1 MRLLVTLFLGICFIV
16 AAAASAL
23 VVDGLTDNVAQSDVI
38 VILGN
43 KVEADGTPSP
53 RLKSRLDAGVN
64 LYTQGISKRILVS
77 GGTGV
82 EGYDEAV
89 AMREYLVAKRIPSEA
104 IITDSQGVDS
114 FATAKNTAAYLE
126 GNNLHSVL
134 AVSNYYH
141 LPRTRLA
148 FERAGIEVVYTAHA
162 NHFELRDVYSIAR
175 ELIAYPYYLLR
186 QQ

>member
-1 MRLLVTLFLGICFIV
+1 MRLLVKLFLGICFIV
-16 AAAASAL
+16 AAAAGIL
-23 VVDGLTDNVAQSDVI
+23 LVDGLTDNIAQSDVI

-43 KVEADGTPSP
+43 KVEVDGTPSP
-53 RLKSRLDAGVN
+53 RLKSRLDRGAS
-64 LYTQGISKRILVS
+64 LYTQGTSKRILVS

-89 AMREYLVAKRIPSEA
+89 AMRNYLVAQGIPSAA
-104 IITDSQGVDS
+104 ITTDSQGVDS

-126 GNNLHSVL
+126 SNNLRSAL

-148 FERAGIEVVYTAHA
+148 FGRAGIDTVYTAHA

-175 ELIAYPYYLLR
+175 ELIAYPYYFFR
-186 QQ
+186 N